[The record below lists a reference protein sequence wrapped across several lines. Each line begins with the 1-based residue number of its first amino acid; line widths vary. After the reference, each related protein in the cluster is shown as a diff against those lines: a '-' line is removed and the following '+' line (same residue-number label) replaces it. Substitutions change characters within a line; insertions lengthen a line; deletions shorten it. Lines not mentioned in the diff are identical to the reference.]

1 MPRTM
6 FDKIWDAH
14 TILERDGNTLLH
26 VDFHYCHDGSFA
38 GFSKLAAR
46 GLPVRRPD
54 RMIGTPD
61 HYVPTT
67 SRNVEDLE
75 TEDMQRVFR
84 AFEHNF
90 SVNRIVHFPVS
101 DVRQG
106 IIHVVG
112 PEQGLTQPGL
122 LIVCG
127 DSHTSTHGA
136 VGAIAFGIG
145 SSEVAHVMATQALWQ
160 KRPQTMRIRIDG
172 DRPAGVTGKDVILA
186 VIGRIGA
193 VGGTGYAIE
202 FAGSLVSALS
212 MEERF
217 TVCNMSIEAGAR
229 CGMIAPDDRTFG
241 WLKGRPFA
249 PGAAHRDQALA
260 YWRSLPSDPG
270 ARFDHE
276 ETLDGAVLAPMVTWG
291 TSPEHVVD
299 IAGRIPDPAGVAD
312 PDRRDAIRGAL
323 EYMALEPGRRI
334 SDIAVDRVF
343 IGSCTNSR
351 IEDLR
356 AAAGIVQG
364 HTVRVAH
371 AFVSPGSG
379 LVKRQAEA
387 EGLDRIFTEAG
398 FEWRESAC
406 SMCVGMNGDI
416 GRPGERIASTSNRNF
431 RGRQGPGVR
440 THLVSPAMAAA
451 AAIHGRFVDIR
462 GMT

>member
-14 TILERDGNTLLH
+14 TILEREGNTLLH
-26 VDFHYCHDGSFA
+26 IDFHLCHDGSAA
-38 GFSKLAAR
+38 GFARLAER
-46 GLPVRRPD
+46 GLEVRRPD
-54 RMIGTPD
+54 RMAGSPD

-67 SRNVEDLE
+67 SRNIDDLGND
-75 TEDMQRVFR
+75 DMKRIFR
-84 AFEHNF
+84 AFNENF
-90 SVNRIVHFPVS
+90 GSHGITHFRVDDP
-101 DVRQG
+101 RQG

-122 LIVCG
+122 VIVCG

-160 KRPQTMRIRIDG
+160 KRPRTMRITVDG
-172 DRPAGVTGKDVILA
+172 ERPAGITGKDAILA
-186 VIGRIGA
+186 IIAQIGA
-193 VGGTGYAIE
+193 VGGTGYAVEYAGGLIE
-202 FAGSLVSALS
+202 TFS

-229 CGMIAPDDRTFG
+229 CGMIAPDAKTYAYLD
-241 WLKGRPFA
+241 GRPFA
-249 PGAAHRDQALA
+249 PKGEERERAMAFWQG
-260 YWRSLPSDPG
+260 LPSDPG
-270 ARFDHE
+270 AVFDRE
-276 ETLDGAVLAPMVTWG
+276 EHLDGGALAPMVTWG
-291 TSPEHVVD
+291 TSPENAVAVTG
-299 IAGRIPDPAGVAD
+299 AVPDPADAD
-312 PDRRDAIRGAL
+312 SAERRTAIEAAID
-323 EYMALEPGRRI
+323 YMGLAAGQPIR
-334 SDIAVDRVF
+334 DIAVDRVF

-356 AAAGIVQG
+356 AAAAVARGR
-364 HTVRVAH
+364 RVKVSH

-379 LVKRQAEA
+379 LIKRQAES
-387 EGLDRIFTEAG
+387 EGLDRIFVEAG

-416 GRPGERIASTSNRNF
+416 GRPGERTASTSNRNF

-451 AAIHGRFVDIR
+451 AAVHGHFVDIR
-462 GMT
+462 ELV